1 MLLLS
6 QRISRKAMSSNSRAS
21 DIIAFPNHEEHPED
35 RRVRPINEAFP
46 SHENKQTP
54 LTQMHEKTDR
64 LIAVF
69 NVLKTL
75 VELRGKSEYC
85 AKPRQAKKEQLDH
98 QLMLLLESVQPD
110 ALYAIKET
118 LRKLSISQLN
128 DPRSEAWE
136 TFRDLESRL
145 NLIHTK
151 INSLFQ
157 HSIIPILIR
166 EQLVEILVSKTKYAD
181 LNEEVVVNREIITD
195 LFQSISHMVDV
206 THKPSESIE
215 ERVNSDLSLALG
227 KLDVLDPRMISIV
240 GAMTMIERRRLRIEE
255 LANMDQA
262 RRYRT
267 TKFVTAYI
275 LIGLVALILTPIL
288 WLDPSTIQSMT
299 FLNIIPISVMIW
311 SFIGSFAATVL
322 RFNRRPVYQFNDPW
336 KWMLTRHAQG
346 IILSS
351 AFYLVLISGLF
362 LISDGTDGDPSHIKT
377 EVILILSFLIGFSD
391 RFVDHVFNTL
401 LKRYT
406 GDLDSKPPN
415 VEYEISNPTAAA
427 PPQEGAS

>member
-1 MLLLS
+1 M
-6 QRISRKAMSSNSRAS
+6 
-21 DIIAFPNHEEHPED
+21 
-35 RRVRPINEAFP
+35 
-46 SHENKQTP
+46 
-54 LTQMHEKTDR
+54 QMHGTIDQ
-64 LIAVF
+64 LISVF
-69 NVLKTL
+69 NVLELLIK
-75 VELRGKSEYC
+75 LRGESEYC
-85 AKPRQAKKEQLDH
+85 AEPQHLKEERLVKQ
-98 QLMLLLESVQPD
+98 LESLLKSVHPEVLND
-110 ALYAIKET
+110 IKKT
-118 LRKLSISQLN
+118 LRDLSVEPLN
-128 DPRSEAWE
+128 DPHSAPWEAV
-136 TFRDLESRL
+136 RDAESQL
-145 NLIHTK
+145 SLMHTK

-181 LNEEVVVNREIITD
+181 LKEEVLVNREIITD
-195 LFQSISHMVDV
+195 LFQSISHMLNVPYNWAESVD
-206 THKPSESIE
+206 
-215 ERVNSDLSLALG
+215 ERLNSDLSLALG
-227 KLDVLDPRMISIV
+227 KLDVLDSRMISII

-262 RRYRT
+262 RRHRT

-275 LIGLVALILTPIL
+275 LIGLVILILTPIF
-288 WLDPSTIQSMT
+288 WIEPGTIQSMT

-362 LISDGTDGDPSHIKT
+362 LISDGTDGDPSHIKI

-406 GDLDSKPPN
+406 GDLEGDDTQTTP
-415 VEYEISNPTAAA
+415 AAKGTSA
-427 PPQEGAS
+427 L

>member
-1 MLLLS
+1 MT
-6 QRISRKAMSSNSRAS
+6 SNSAS
-21 DIIAFPNHEEHPED
+21 DILSFPPHQERSKLPKNEPIPHPAGD
-35 RRVRPINEAFP
+35 V
-46 SHENKQTP
+46 ENRHH
-54 LTQMHEKTDR
+54 LLGQMHGKTDR

-69 NVLKTL
+69 NVLQRL
-75 VELRGKSEYC
+75 IDLRGKSEYC
-85 AKPRQAKKEQLDH
+85 AKPKQTDDNQLDN
-98 QLMLLLESVQPD
+98 QLELLLNSVQPE
-110 ALYAIKET
+110 ALYATKET
-118 LRKLSISQLN
+118 LRELSATQLN
-128 DPRSEAWE
+128 DPHADGWE
-136 TFRDLESRL
+136 TFRDAESQL

-195 LFQSISHMVDV
+195 LFQSISCMVDV
-206 THKPSESIE
+206 PHTSSESDD
-215 ERVNSDLSLALG
+215 ERLNAGLGIALS
-227 KLDVLDPRMISIV
+227 KLDVLDSRMTAII

-262 RRYRT
+262 RRHRT

-275 LIGLVALILTPIL
+275 LVGLVALILTPIL
-288 WLDPSTIQSMT
+288 WLEPSTIESMK

-362 LISDGTDGDPSHIKT
+362 LISDGTDGDPSRIKT

-406 GDLDSKPPN
+406 GDLGNDDPN
-415 VEYEISNPTAAA
+415 PRQTATPSTSSAPRLQNVYPEQHVKRHHDNP
-427 PPQEGAS
+427 